1 MFFIMFLRFCFE
13 LQRIV
18 KTLDFEVFLYGNC
31 RISVL
36 WAKGGEIF
44 TQNKRNVS
52 KKNQEKQ
59 INNCIESIL
68 RELIEFWGSANQFF
82 FIVFL
87 WLLFLSIFLG
97 IMELSVYY
105 YGLRRMYIWMKL
117 KIHQHPN
124 FKTFLSIFFFSMGET
139 IFFFS

>member
-1 MFFIMFLRFCFE
+1 MFFIIFLRFCFE

-59 INNCIESIL
+59 INNCIENIL

-82 FIVFL
+82 
-87 WLLFLSIFLG
+87 LLFFCDYCFSQFFLG

-105 YGLRRMYIWMKL
+105 FGICSMYNWMKL
-117 KIHQHPN
+117 KIYQHPN
-124 FKTFLSIFFFSMGET
+124 FKTLL
-139 IFFFS
+139 